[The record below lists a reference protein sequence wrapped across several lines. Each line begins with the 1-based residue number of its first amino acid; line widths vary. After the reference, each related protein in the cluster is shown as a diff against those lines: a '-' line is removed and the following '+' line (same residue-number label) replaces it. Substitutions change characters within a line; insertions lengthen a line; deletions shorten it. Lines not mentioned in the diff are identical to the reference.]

1 MDFKYIFS
9 PLDINNINKSYKMVN
24 ADATPKKTWMEFVK
38 DVRNNNPGMALKD
51 VLRLASKLRGKSS
64 SGNSGKS
71 SSGKSSSGKSQKQKQ
86 KKRGGM
92 LLPMLGG
99 ATVDA
104 PVGAPVDNAAK
115 LTVAPEVVAGTPPV
129 APAPAVTPA
138 PVAPVAAKLETIP
151 EGDENN
157 LKGGRKSKKLSK
169 KSKKSRKS
177 KSRSKKSKRRH

>member
-1 MDFKYIFS
+1 
-9 PLDINNINKSYKMVN
+9 MVN

-129 APAPAVTPA
+129 APEVVAGTPPVAPAPAVTPA